1 MSRKERSFSG
11 RSDTSG
17 ESEATLDLYEAT
29 ARYYDLQYTDFPQD
43 VDFYTDLAEVTEGPV
58 LECMCGTGRILIPLA
73 MAGFEVLGVD
83 RSPAMLDE
91 CTRKIDL
98 CDPVVQA
105 RVEIIQDD
113 VRKFKTERRFKL
125 TIVPFNSFLH
135 LLETRDQESA
145 LRNLHEHMEEDGLL
159 VIGIFNPDLSRPE
172 GIMRHKETILTDEGE
187 VVSRF
192 DTQIFDRPAQK
203 TTIHYFFDISRQDK
217 PMRRVTAKFTL
228 RYLFHREMMEL
239 LQRTG
244 FDVLDVYG
252 DYELSPFTKKSDLMV
267 FLARRS

>member
-1 MSRKERSFSG
+1 MSKREGSFSE
-11 RSDTSG
+11 RSDTSD

-29 ARYYDLQYTDFPQD
+29 ARYYDLQYMDFPQD
-43 VDFYTDLAEVTEGPV
+43 VDFYIDLAEVTGGPV
-58 LECMCGTGRILIPLA
+58 LECMSGTGRILIPLA

-98 CDPVVQA
+98 CDPDVQA
-105 RVEIIQDD
+105 RIEIIQDD

-125 TIVPFNSFLH
+125 IIVPFNSFLH

-145 LRNLHEHMEEDGLL
+145 LSNIHEHMEEDGML

-172 GIMRHKETILTDEGE
+172 GILRHKETILTDEGE

-192 DTQIFDRPAQK
+192 ETQTFDHAAQK
-203 TTIHYFFDISRQDK
+203 TTVHFFFDISRQDK
-217 PMRRVTAKFTL
+217 PMRRVTAMDTL
-228 RYLFHREMMEL
+228 RYLFHREMVEL

-244 FDVLDVYG
+244 FEVLEVYG
-252 DYELSPFTKKSDLMV
+252 DYKLSPFTKNSDLMI

>member
-1 MSRKERSFSG
+1 
-11 RSDTSG
+11 
-17 ESEATLDLYEAT
+17 
-29 ARYYDLQYTDFPQD
+29 
-43 VDFYTDLAEVTEGPV
+43 
-58 LECMCGTGRILIPLA
+58 
-73 MAGFEVLGVD
+73 
-83 RSPAMLDE
+83 
-91 CTRKIDL
+91 
-98 CDPVVQA
+98 VVQA

-145 LRNLHEHMEEDGLL
+145 LRNLREHMEEDGLL